1 MMPFTLIICT
11 YMRPE
16 QLLALL
22 ESVNAQTLYPDEI
35 LIVDGSTNDLTERIL
50 QQNYFQSLR
59 YLKVS
64 DSDRGL
70 TRQRNFGIAN
80 ASHASEIIC
89 FLDDDTIL
97 EPGYFKHLL
106 KTYSERPDALAVGG
120 YITNEVRW
128 DKVPSNY
135 NPTISEFAY
144 DGWKRKDG
152 SRFVTR
158 KKLGLDSDRPP
169 AMAPDFSNGRSVGFL
184 PPSGKTYE
192 AEQIM
197 GGVSSFRRKVFG
209 FQQFSTY
216 FEGYG
221 LYEDA
226 DFCFRLLK
234 HGNLY
239 VNTAARLEHH
249 HAAGGRPNQ
258 FKYGRMVVRNGW
270 YVWRVRTPKPSTKA
284 KLKWHAIVLLL
295 ATIRFTN
302 AIFGRRDKIK
312 ALTESAGRFCA
323 YFELIVSKPKL
334 RDQ

>member
-1 MMPFTLIICT
+1 MRFTLIICT

-16 QLLALL
+16 QLLVLL
-22 ESVNAQTLYPDEI
+22 ESVKVQTLYPDEI
-35 LIVDGSTNDLTERIL
+35 LIVDGSTNDLTEKIL
-50 QQNYFQSLR
+50 GLNRFPSLR
-59 YLKVS
+59 YLKVQ

-80 ASHASEIIC
+80 TAETSEIIC
-89 FLDDDTIL
+89 FLDDDTVL
-97 EPGYFKHLL
+97 EPNYFSQLL
-106 KTYSERPDALAVGG
+106 QTYADHPDALAVGG
-120 YITNEVRW
+120 YITNEVSW
-128 DKVPSNY
+128 TVVPSGY
-135 NPTISEFAY
+135 KPAISEFAY
-144 DGWKRKDG
+144 DGWKRSDG
-152 SRFVTR
+152 ARFVTR

-184 PPSGKTYE
+184 PPSGKTYK

-197 GGVSSFRRKVFG
+197 GGVSSFRVEVFRL
-209 FQQFSTY
+209 QQFSTY

-239 VNTAARLEHH
+239 VNTSARLEHH
-249 HAAGGRPNQ
+249 HAPGGRPNQ
-258 FKYGRMVVRNGW
+258 FQYGRMVVRNGW
-270 YVWRVRTPKPSTKA
+270 YVWRVRTPRPSAKA
-284 KLKWHAIVLLL
+284 KLKWHAIALLL
-295 ATIRFTN
+295 AAIRFTN

-312 ALTESAGRFCA
+312 ALTESAGRFFA
-323 YFELIVSKPKL
+323 YFELVVSKPKL